1 MGSSTQELPDIC
13 ILDDTNFHRWS
24 LEIMLTM
31 KGKGLWKYVVDNNV
45 NDAED
50 SRKYMAMAFIVR
62 TVNETNFHRIS
73 SCETAKQM
81 MERLIQFHS

>member
-31 KGKGLWKYVVDNNV
+31 KGKGLWK
-45 NDAED
+45 
-50 SRKYMAMAFIVR
+50 